1 MKLPLWPF
9 HTWLPDAHTDAPTAG
24 SVMLAGVLLSGVAL
38 TVYWRMSDGELRRA
52 LREMETLHEEMQH
65 RLEAKEA
72 MIGRLNRN
80 RRLAHIRVIDQ
91 QLAVGDEV
99 LQTELEFI
107 GLDDYGGELAH
118 QRFTLPGD
126 VHFVDVWTV
135 KFDPADVADG
145 HPLRGRTLVLLRR
158 LYSDL
163 MPPIDGYPIDVPGA
177 VPPGYATDEPAEF
190 EKRVWEHFWELATD
204 PRAAAAMGVRVAQG
218 EAVYKPV
225 RSGRVYELIAD
236 SAGGISLVPLPPE
249 RD

>member
-1 MKLPLWPF
+1 MAVILR
-9 HTWLPDAHTDAPTAG
+9 T
-24 SVMLAGVLLSGVAL
+24 MLVGLLLSGAAL
-38 TVYWRMSDGELRRA
+38 AVYWRVSESELQRA
-52 LREMETLHEEMQH
+52 LREMEVLHDEMQH
-65 RLEAKEA
+65 RIEAKEA
-72 MIGRLNRN
+72 MIERLNRN
-80 RRLAHIRVIDQ
+80 RRLAHIRVLDQ
-91 QLAVGDEV
+91 QTAVGGEV

-107 GLDDYGGELAH
+107 ELDDDGGELAR

-126 VHFVDVWTV
+126 VLFVDVWSV
-135 KFDPADVADG
+135 KFKAADVADG

-225 RSGRVYELIAD
+225 RAGHVYELIVDAT
-236 SAGGISLVPLPPE
+236 GGISLTPLPAPDE
-249 RD
+249 DIAGVDD